1 MNKII
6 LLIIAASLAGCAT
19 PAQRF
24 AEAALELDFKAEII
38 ASAQFQHQVYSS
50 NPLMGRKTLHVYLDG
65 DGTPWERNRWVAVDP
80 TARNPLILRLMAQ
93 DKQAAI
99 LLGRP
104 CYYGLNH
111 SSECH
116 NKYWTSHRYSKEV
129 VDSMASV
136 LNTWLT
142 RYKFNDVVLI
152 GYSGGGSIAM
162 LMADK
167 IKNLMKVV
175 TVSANLNVTAWSQ
188 FHGYSALKESLNP
201 ADETKLNE
209 QVEQFHFA
217 GQDDDIVP
225 AFIINEYSDSQKNAK
240 YYELAETDHSCCWE
254 DKWPAILRIIE

>member
-1 MNKII
+1 M
-6 LLIIAASLAGCAT
+6 
-19 PAQRF
+19 
-24 AEAALELDFKAEII
+24 
-38 ASAQFQHQVYSS
+38 
-50 NPLMGRKTLHVYLDG
+50 
-65 DGTPWERNRWVAVDP
+65 
-80 TARNPLILRLMAQ
+80 
-93 DKQAAI
+93 
-99 LLGRP
+99 LGRP

-111 SSECH
+111 SPECH

-142 RYKFNDVVLI
+142 RHQFNDVVLI

-201 ADETKLNE
+201 ADEIKLDE
-209 QVEQFHFA
+209 QIEQFHFA
-217 GQDDDIVP
+217 GQNDDIVP
-225 AFIINEYSDSQKNAK
+225 AFIINEYADSQKNAK

-254 DKWPAILRIIE
+254 DEWPAILRIIE